1 MDDLAHADKYMTE
14 HCCLVSLI
22 QRLPP
27 VFRFSKSETEMAIR
41 LLRKRKH
48 RFRKKQM
55 VRSIS

>member
-1 MDDLAHADKYMTE
+1 MDDLAHATIYDQSTVD
-14 HCCLVSLI
+14 LVSLR
-22 QRLPP
+22 QRLSLSQI
-27 VFRFSKSETEMAIR
+27 FEIETEMAIR